1 MPKEIKFISTTELEE
16 KYPDLTRK
24 ERENK
29 IAEEYKALFLY
40 QIGWPLKDGKSHDG
54 RAADY
59 DDWNLNGDI
68 LLWYEPLQI
77 ALEISSMGIRV
88 NKESL
93 LKQIEAKNE
102 MQKLETPYAQNIIND
117 VLPLTIG
124 GGIGQSRMCMYMLKK
139 AHIGEVQSSVWAKE
153 DIELFKKHNINLL

>member
-1 MPKEIKFISTTELEE
+1 
-16 KYPDLTRK
+16 
-24 ERENK
+24 
-29 IAEEYKALFLY
+29 
-40 QIGWPLKDGKSHDG
+40 
-54 RAADY
+54 
-59 DDWNLNGDI
+59 
-68 LLWYEPLQI
+68 
-77 ALEISSMGIRV
+77 MGIRV